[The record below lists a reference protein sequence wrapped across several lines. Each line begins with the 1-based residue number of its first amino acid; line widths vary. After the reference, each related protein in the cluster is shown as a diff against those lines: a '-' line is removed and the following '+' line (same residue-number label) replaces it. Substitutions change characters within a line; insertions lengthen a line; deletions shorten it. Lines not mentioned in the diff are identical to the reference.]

1 MKFIAAA
8 CAFVMLAGFST
19 AGSIHAQSDAAYEYR
34 THFDHLEWSVRNYS
48 KNIKNKESLRAAAEL
63 REEGNRLYLS
73 KDYHWAFRR
82 YDASR
87 VWLSTPEILFLVGDS
102 ALRDRLSQIQKSN
115 LYGQRGN
122 ACWKPAS
129 FVFDVTKLLIENHEV
144 GFEVTERLKLNSTK
158 STPLYKR
165 AYLSASFLQKLT
177 NHYGRLG
184 EREELPACV
193 DINEIKACLGE
204 RLPIN

>member
-1 MKFIAAA
+1 MKF
-8 CAFVMLAGFST
+8 T
-19 AGSIHAQSDAAYEYR
+19 ATAYFFALLVGLSVASSIRAQSEPANEYR
-34 THFDHLEWSVRNYS
+34 THFDHLEWSVRNYN

-82 YDASR
+82 YDDSR

-129 FVFDVTKLLIENHEV
+129 FVFDVAKLLIENYEV
-144 GFEVTERLKLNSTK
+144 GFEVAERLKLGSAK

-165 AYLSASFLQKLT
+165 ASLSASCLQQLT
-177 NHYGRLG
+177 NRYGRLG

-193 DINEIKACLGE
+193 DVNEIKACLGE
-204 RLPIN
+204 PLPIK